1 MIERTLEVYEFIPEE
16 TKLFNNV
23 SGIYALL
30 HNDEVIY
37 VGQSIDIQRRL
48 GEHRNSQSNI
58 NKILHKINKEAGKFN
73 RTKQLA
79 LYLYISEFK
88 EEIEFIVLKETLNR
102 DKWEEHYITL
112 FKPKFNY
119 AGVDIPFKQAI

>member
-37 VGQSIDIQRRL
+37 VGQSININKRL
-48 GEHRNSQSNI
+48 NNHRNSESNI
-58 NKILHKINKEAGKFN
+58 QNILKQIKRECGKCN
-73 RTKQLA
+73 RTKQIA
-79 LYLYISEFK
+79 LYQYISDYK
-88 EEIEFIVLKETLNR
+88 EEIEFIILKKTPNR
-102 DKWEEHYITL
+102 DRWEEHYIRL

-119 AGVDIPFKQAI
+119 AGVDIPFKQSV